1 MCFPRGTGPRSWV
14 PQQGQ
19 VAQIPRRLW
28 AVIFTWTQLGGS
40 CEPRGWNYSGLVSS
54 ASGIYPGSGGGQAAR
69 VPPLGS
75 QMQVCVVSPLALT
88 PALGYL
94 PQVAGH
100 ATYGTDKGDVL
111 DLPACKV
118 RESLAS
124 VAGPGFFLDSLSCH
138 THPLSVSSQQLN
150 PSRLPRV
157 QPPKLEPQH
166 PAPTHCSERANSLDW
181 KVLISNGLC
190 GEIISILPTEDLLM
204 CSSLRLWSSAH
215 PCQWRGFRVCRDFS
229 SFLASSPRHRS
240 LSQALCLF
248 IFL

>member
-1 MCFPRGTGPRSWV
+1 M
-14 PQQGQ
+14 
-19 VAQIPRRLW
+19 
-28 AVIFTWTQLGGS
+28 
-40 CEPRGWNYSGLVSS
+40 SS

-100 ATYGTDKGDVL
+100 ATYGTDKGDVQ

-157 QPPKLEPQH
+157 QPAKLEPQH
-166 PAPTHCSERANSLDW
+166 PAPTHCSERAVSTG
-181 KVLISNGLC
+181 KC
-190 GEIISILPTEDLLM
+190 
-204 CSSLRLWSSAH
+204 
-215 PCQWRGFRVCRDFS
+215 
-229 SFLASSPRHRS
+229 
-240 LSQALCLF
+240 
-248 IFL
+248 